1 MDCYLTIPLSHF
13 VLVLMKS
20 NSPNWSRTFNNVC
33 LFLFAILAT
42 SHVCFSEIKTPAVI
56 GNNMVLQQNHKNPIW
71 GWDNPGESVIVKIAG
86 QSHKTKTDSN
96 GYWEITLDPMKAS
109 TSPKKMTIQGS
120 SPLTYE
126 NILIGEVWLCSGQS
140 NMGWALGNSD
150 DADLEIMTANYPN
163 LRLISVPQVGTQEAQ
178 INFNGR
184 WETTTPEAAK
194 NFSAVGYLFGRRLHL
209 ALGVPVGLIDNAW
222 GGSACE
228 AWIPRDR
235 LNKLP
240 VAKPYMDQWR
250 ETEKTFD
257 YNKLLATYEEK
268 LKKWQEKSQTAR
280 KEGKPQPGGRPR
292 APRNQLTGQHRPAN
306 LYNGVLNPI
315 IGYGIKGA
323 IWYQGESN
331 GRRGHAYREVFP
343 LMIQS
348 WRDAWKQGDFSF
360 YWVQLADFMNEVPE
374 PPTEQTWPEL
384 REAQTLS
391 LDKLKNVGEAV
402 IIDVGEGRDIHPR
415 NKQMVANRLVRNA
428 LAQDYGM
435 DIPHKSPRFQS
446 METIGNKIVLTF
458 NHVGKGL
465 YCFDIREPVGFS
477 ICGKDRKFVWANA
490 KLLGQNKVE
499 VWAEGIENPVAAR
512 YAWADNPVCNLYR
525 KDGSVT
531 LPVTPFRT
539 DDFPM
544 ITKGM

>member
-1 MDCYLTIPLSHF
+1 MKLSPLLPLLLIHALTSTL
-13 VLVLMKS
+13 LWGDL
-20 NSPNWSRTFNNVC
+20 R
-33 LFLFAILAT
+33 
-42 SHVCFSEIKTPAVI
+42 TPAVI
-56 GNNMVLQQNHKNPIW
+56 GSNMVLQQNHRNPIW
-71 GWDNPGESVIVKIAG
+71 GWGNPGETVRVSLGK
-86 QSHKTKTDSN
+86 QMHQTKADDQ
-96 GYWEITLDPMKAS
+96 GYWKVTLNPMKAS
-109 TSPKKMTIQGS
+109 SSPATMNIKGS
-120 SPLTYE
+120 SELKYE
-126 NILIGEVWLCSGQS
+126 NILVGEVWLCSGQS

-150 DADLEIMTANYPN
+150 DSDLEIMTANYPN
-163 LRLISVPQVGTQEAQ
+163 LRLISVPQVGTQEPQ
-178 INFNGR
+178 IYFNGQ
-184 WETTTPEAAK
+184 WEATTPDVAK

-235 LNKLP
+235 LNKLA

-250 ETEKTFD
+250 ETEKNFD
-257 YNKLLATYEEK
+257 YDKLLVSYEEK
-268 LKKWQEKSQTAR
+268 LKKWQEKAQAAR
-280 KEGKPQPGGRPR
+280 KAGKPQPGDRPR

-306 LYNGVLNPI
+306 LYNGVLTPI
-315 IGYGIKGA
+315 ISYGIKGA

-360 YWVQLADFMNEVPE
+360 YWVQLADFMNEVSE

-384 REAQTLS
+384 REAQTFT

-428 LAQDYGM
+428 LAKDYGM
-435 DIPHKSPRFQS
+435 DLPHQSPRYQS
-446 METIGNKIVLTF
+446 METQGNKIILSF
-458 NHVGKGL
+458 QHVGQGL
-465 YCFDIREPVGFS
+465 YCFDVRDPVGFA
-477 ICGKDRKFVWANA
+477 ICGEDQNFVWAQA
-490 KLLGQNKVE
+490 RLIGKDKVE
-499 VWAEGIENPVAAR
+499 VWADGIEKPVAAR

-539 DDFPM
+539 DDFPA

>member
-1 MDCYLTIPLSHF
+1 
-13 VLVLMKS
+13 MKS
-20 NSPNWSRTFNNVC
+20 TQSFWPQSIYNASL
-33 LFLFAILAT
+33 LFTVIVALSVQCFAE
-42 SHVCFSEIKTPAVI
+42 VKTPAII
-56 GNNMVLQQNHKNPIW
+56 GDNMVLQQNHKNPIW
-71 GWDNPGESVIVKIAG
+71 GWADAGESINLSIAG
-86 QSHKTKTDSN
+86 QKHKTTADSKGN
-96 GYWEITLDPMKAS
+96 WEIILNPMKAS
-109 TSPKKMTIQGS
+109 TDAKTLRINQLK
-120 SPLTYE
+120 YE

-140 NMGWALGNSD
+140 NMGWALGNAD
-150 DADLEIMTANYPN
+150 DADLEIMTAHYPN
-163 LRLISVPQVGTQEAQ
+163 LRLISIPQVGTQEAQ
-178 INFNGR
+178 IDFKGQ
-184 WETTTPEAAK
+184 WETTTPEVAK

-209 ALGVPVGLIDNAW
+209 ALGIPVGLIDNAW

-228 AWIPRDR
+228 AWIPRHR

-250 ETEKTFD
+250 ETESTFD
-257 YNKLLATYEEK
+257 YEKLLASYQAK
-268 LKKWQEKSQTAR
+268 LKGWQEKAQTAR
-280 KEGKPQPGGRPR
+280 KLGKPQPSGRPR
-292 APRNQLTGQHRPAN
+292 PPRNQLTGQHRPAN

-348 WRDAWKQGDFSF
+348 WRDAWDQGDFSF

-374 PPTEQTWPEL
+374 PPTEQTWAEL
-384 REAQTLS
+384 REAQTLT

-415 NKQMVANRLVRNA
+415 NKQIVANRLVRNA
-428 LAQDYGM
+428 LNKDYGM
-435 DIPHKSPRFQS
+435 DIPSQSPRYQS
-446 METIGNKIVLTF
+446 MEIKGNKMILTLG
-458 NHVGKGL
+458 HVGQGL
-465 YCFDIREPVGFS
+465 YCFDVRDPVGFA
-477 ICGKDRKFVWANA
+477 ICGKDQKFVWAQA
-490 KLLGQNKVE
+490 KLLGKNQVA
-499 VWAEGIENPVAAR
+499 VWAEGIESPVAAR
-512 YAWADNPVCNLYR
+512 YAWSDNPVCNLYR

-544 ITKGM
+544 ITKGQ

>member
-1 MDCYLTIPLSHF
+1 MIRFVPITCLIIHALLACILSG
-13 VLVLMKS
+13 
-20 NSPNWSRTFNNVC
+20 
-33 LFLFAILAT
+33 
-42 SHVCFSEIKTPAVI
+42 EIRTPAII
-56 GNNMVLQQNHKNPIW
+56 GDNMVLQQNHKNPIW
-71 GWDNPGESVIVKIAG
+71 GWGNPGELIQVQIAE
-86 QSHKTKTDSN
+86 QNHKVEVDPQ
-96 GYWEITLDPMKAS
+96 GYWKVFLDPMPAS
-109 TSPKKMTIQGS
+109 ATPKVMTIQGS
-120 SPLTYE
+120 SELKFE
-126 NILIGEVWLCSGQS
+126 NILVGEVWLCSGQS
-140 NMGWALGNSD
+140 NMGWTLGKSD
-150 DADLEIMTANYPN
+150 DSDLEIMTANYPH
-163 LRLISVPQVGTQEAQ
+163 LRLISVPQVGTQDAQ
-178 INFNGR
+178 TDFDGQ
-184 WETTTPEAAK
+184 WESTTPEVAK

-209 ALGVPVGLIDNAW
+209 AIGVPVGLIDNAW

-228 AWIPRDR
+228 AWIPRAR
-235 LNKLP
+235 LNQLP

-257 YNKLLATYEEK
+257 YGKLLASYQEK
-268 LKKWQEKSQTAR
+268 LELWKKKAEIAR
-280 KEGKPQPGGRPR
+280 KEGKPQPDGRPR
-292 APRNQLTGQHRPAN
+292 TPRNLMTGQHRPAN
-306 LYNGVLNPI
+306 LYNGILNPI

-331 GRRGHAYREVFP
+331 GKRGHAYREVFP

-360 YWVQLADFMNEVPE
+360 YWVQLADFMSEVTE

-384 REAQTLS
+384 REAQTFT

-415 NKQMVANRLVRNA
+415 NKQMVANRLLRHA
-428 LAQDYGM
+428 LAKDYGM
-435 DIPHKSPRFQS
+435 EIPHQSPRYQS
-446 METIGNKIVLTF
+446 METKGNKIILSF
-458 NHVGKGL
+458 DHVGQGL
-465 YCFDIREPVGFS
+465 YCFDIREPIGFS
-477 ICGKDRKFVWANA
+477 ICGEDQKFVWAQA
-490 KLLGQNKVE
+490 RLVGKDKVE

-544 ITKGM
+544 ITFGL

>member
-1 MDCYLTIPLSHF
+1 MTERVPHFLLQNMPLS
-13 VLVLMKS
+13 LS
-20 NSPNWSRTFNNVC
+20 NSSSILNVSLITAALFGC
-33 LFLFAILAT
+33 LFPCVGEVT
-42 SHVCFSEIKTPAVI
+42 TPAVI
-56 GNNMVLQQNHKNPIW
+56 GSNMVLQQNHKNPIW
-71 GWDNPGESVIVKIAG
+71 GWADAGESINVSIAG
-86 QSHKTKTDSN
+86 QTHKVKADSN
-96 GYWEITLDPMKAS
+96 GNWKIILNPMKAS
-109 TSPKKMTIQGS
+109 SDAKTLKINDLK
-120 SPLTYE
+120 YE
-126 NILIGEVWLCSGQS
+126 NILVGEVWLCSGQS

-163 LRLISVPQVGTQEAQ
+163 LRLISVPQVGTQDPQ

-184 WETTTPEAAK
+184 WETTTPETAK

-209 ALGVPVGLIDNAW
+209 ALGVPIGLIDNAW

-235 LNKLP
+235 LNKLT

-257 YNKLLATYEEK
+257 YGKLLANYEEK

-374 PPTEQTWPEL
+374 PPTEQTWSEL

-435 DIPHKSPRFQS
+435 DIPHQSPRFQS

-458 NHVGKGL
+458 DHVGKGL

-499 VWAEGIENPVAAR
+499 VWAEGVENPVAAR

>member
-1 MDCYLTIPLSHF
+1 MTERVPHFLLQNMPLS
-13 VLVLMKS
+13 LS
-20 NSPNWSRTFNNVC
+20 NSPSILNVS
-33 LFLFAILAT
+33 LITAAFFGFLFPCIGEVT
-42 SHVCFSEIKTPAVI
+42 TPAVI
-56 GNNMVLQQNHKNPIW
+56 GSNMVLQQNHKNPIW
-71 GWDNPGESVIVKIAG
+71 GWADAGESINVSIAG
-86 QSHKTKTDSN
+86 QTHKVKADSN
-96 GYWEITLDPMKAS
+96 GNWKIILNPMKAS
-109 TSPKKMTIQGS
+109 SDAKTLKINDLK
-120 SPLTYE
+120 YE
-126 NILIGEVWLCSGQS
+126 NILVGEVWLCSGQS

-163 LRLISVPQVGTQEAQ
+163 LRLISVPQVGTQDAQ

-184 WETTTPEAAK
+184 WETTTPENAK

-235 LNKLP
+235 LNKLA

-250 ETEKTFD
+250 DTEKTFD
-257 YNKLLATYEEK
+257 YDKLLATYEEK
-268 LKKWQEKSQTAR
+268 LKKWQEKSQAAR

-415 NKQMVANRLVRNA
+415 NKQIVANRLVRNA
-428 LAQDYGM
+428 LAKDYGM
-435 DIPHKSPRFQS
+435 DIPHQSPRYQS
-446 METIGNKIVLTF
+446 METKSNKIVLTF
-458 NHVGKGL
+458 DHVGKGL
-465 YCFDIREPVGFS
+465 YCFDVREPVGFA
-477 ICGKDRKFVWANA
+477 ICGEDRKFIWAQA
-490 KLLGQNKVE
+490 RLIGQNKVE
-499 VWAEGIENPVAAR
+499 VWAEGIEKPVAAR
-512 YAWADNPVCNLYR
+512 YAWSDNPVCNLYR

-539 DDFPM
+539 DNFPM

>member
-1 MDCYLTIPLSHF
+1 MTIPLSQF
-13 VLVLMKS
+13 VLDLMKL
-20 NSPNWSRTFNNVC
+20 NPPNWSRAFSNVC
-33 LFLFAILAT
+33 LFLFAVLAT
-42 SHVCFSEIKTPAVI
+42 SSVCFSEIKTPAVI

-71 GWDNPGESVIVKIAG
+71 GWDKPGEYVTVKISE
-86 QSHKTKTDSN
+86 QSHKTKVDSN
-96 GYWEITLDPMKAS
+96 GYWKVTLDPMKAS
-109 TSPKKMTIQGS
+109 SSPKKMTIQGS
-120 SPLTYE
+120 TSLTYE

-150 DADLEIMTANYPN
+150 DADLEVMTANYPN

-184 WETTTPEAAK
+184 WETTTPEVAK

-240 VAKPYMDQWR
+240 AAKPYMDQWR
-250 ETEKTFD
+250 VTEKTFD
-257 YNKLLATYEEK
+257 YSKLLATYEEK

-315 IGYGIKGA
+315 IGFGIKGA
-323 IWYQGESN
+323 IWYQGKSN

-435 DIPHKSPRFQS
+435 DIPHQSPRFQS
-446 METIGNKIVLTF
+446 METKGNKIVLTF

-490 KLLGQNKVE
+490 KLLGQNKLE

>member
-1 MDCYLTIPLSHF
+1 MIRFIPFACLITHALLACTLSG
-13 VLVLMKS
+13 
-20 NSPNWSRTFNNVC
+20 
-33 LFLFAILAT
+33 
-42 SHVCFSEIKTPAVI
+42 EIRTPAII

-71 GWDNPGESVIVKIAG
+71 GWGNPGELIQVQIANQNHRVEVG
-86 QSHKTKTDSN
+86 PQ
-96 GYWEITLDPMKAS
+96 GYWKVFLDPMPAS
-109 TSPKKMTIQGS
+109 AAPKVMTIQGS
-120 SPLTYE
+120 SELKFE
-126 NILIGEVWLCSGQS
+126 NILVGEVWLCSGQS

-150 DADLEIMTANYPN
+150 DSDLEIMTANYPH

-178 INFNGR
+178 TDFDGK
-184 WETTTPEAAK
+184 WEYTTPEVAK

-209 ALGVPVGLIDNAW
+209 ILGIPIGLIDNAW

-235 LNKLP
+235 INKLP

-257 YNKLLATYEEK
+257 YDKLLASYQEK
-268 LKKWQEKSQTAR
+268 LEVWKKQAEIAR

-292 APRNQLTGQHRPAN
+292 TPRNLMTGQHRPAN
-306 LYNGVLNPI
+306 LYNGILNPI

-331 GRRGHAYREVFP
+331 GKRGHAYREVFP

-360 YWVQLADFMNEVPE
+360 YWVQLADFMKEALE

-384 REAQTLS
+384 REAQTFT

-415 NKQMVANRLVRNA
+415 NKQMVANRLVRHA
-428 LAQDYGM
+428 LAKDYKM
-435 DIPHKSPRFQS
+435 DIPHQSPRYQS
-446 METIGNKIVLTF
+446 METKGNKIVLSF
-458 NHVGKGL
+458 QHVGQGL
-465 YCFDIREPVGFS
+465 YCFDIREPMGFA
-477 ICGKDRKFVWANA
+477 ICGEDQRFVWAQA
-490 KLLGQNKVE
+490 RLVGKDKVE
-499 VWAEGIENPVAAR
+499 VWAEGIENPIAAR

-525 KDGSVT
+525 KDGSIT

-544 ITKGM
+544 ITFGL